1 MTKRFLTVGLCLAA
15 ALMAAP
21 SARAMDAISVAADA
35 CAGCHGTDG
44 HSLGAMPA
52 FDTGKKTPAE
62 LKQILR
68 EYKSGKR
75 EATIMDRIVKGYTDA
90 QLDAM
95 VDYYT
100 AKK

>member
-1 MTKRFLTVGLCLAA
+1 MKKRLLTAGVCLAA
-15 ALMAAP
+15 TLLMAPAAQ
-21 SARAMDAISVAADA
+21 SADAITVAADA

-44 HSLGAMPA
+44 RSLGAMPA
-52 FDTGKKTPAE
+52 FHEKKPAE

-68 EYKSGKR
+68 EYKTGKR
-75 EATIMDRIVKGYTDA
+75 EATIMDRIVKGYSDE

>member
-1 MTKRFLTVGLCLAA
+1 MSTRLITAGLCLSA
-15 ALMAAP
+15 ALLAAP
-21 SARAMDAISVAADA
+21 SAKALDAISVAADA

-44 HSLGAMPA
+44 KSLGTMPA
-52 FDTGKKTPAE
+52 FHEKKPVE

-75 EATIMDRIVKGYTDA
+75 EATIMDRIVKGYSDE

>member
-1 MTKRFLTVGLCLAA
+1 MTKRFLTAGLCLAA

-21 SARAMDAISVAADA
+21 SARAMDAISVAADS

-44 HSLGAMPA
+44 RSLGTMPA
-52 FDTGKKTPAE
+52 FHEKKPAE

-75 EATIMDRIVKGYTDA
+75 EATIMDRIVKGYSEA

>member
-1 MTKRFLTVGLCLAA
+1 MTKRLLTAGLCVAA
-15 ALMAAP
+15 ALLAAP

-44 HSLGAMPA
+44 RSLGSMPA
-52 FDTGKKTPAE
+52 FHEKKPAE

-75 EATIMDRIVKGYTDA
+75 EATIMDRIVKGYSEKD
-90 QLDAM
+90 LDAM

>member
-1 MTKRFLTVGLCLAA
+1 MSTRHFTVGLCLSA
-15 ALMAAP
+15 ALLAAP
-21 SARAMDAISVAADA
+21 PVLALDAISVAADA

-44 HSLGAMPA
+44 RSLGSMPA
-52 FDTGKKTPAE
+52 FHEKKPAE

-75 EATIMDRIVKGYTDA
+75 EATIMDRIVKGYSDA
-90 QLDAM
+90 DLDKM

>member
-1 MTKRFLTVGLCLAA
+1 MTKRLLTAGLCLAA
-15 ALMAAP
+15 ALFAAP

-44 HSLGAMPA
+44 RSLGTMPA
-52 FDTGKKTPAE
+52 FHEKKPSE

-68 EYKSGKR
+68 EFKSGKR
-75 EATIMDRIVKGYTDA
+75 EATIMDRIVKGYSDQ